1 MSIKVFQDLF
11 LSGDG
16 QTTFSSQPVSL
27 GSANGAMFEVCLKAG
42 STALVSPSVRCRME
56 ASNDG
61 QNWSPHIF
69 GGTTLT
75 VSTNLGSSAPQWKS
89 VVPTT
94 SATTP
99 FSQLRLTA
107 TLLSSGTGQSVLLD
121 GSIRIYQ
128 KA

>member
-11 LSGDG
+11 LTSGG

-27 GSANGAMFEVCLKAG
+27 GSANGAMFEVCLKAA
-42 STALVSPSVRCRME
+42 SALVSPGVRCRME

-61 QNWSPHIF
+61 QNWTPYIF
-69 GGTTLT
+69 GATLT

-99 FSQLRLTA
+99 YSQLRLTA
-107 TLLSSGTGQSVLLD
+107 TLLSSATGQSVLLD
-121 GSIRIYQ
+121 GSIRTYQ